1 MPFNQKPEIFW
12 HLIIYLCIKLHYSS
26 LISFL
31 KSIFLRSVSHSF
43 HCRLF
48 IYLGFLIS
56 GIYYT
61 KRKKNNQKNNC
72 SQCFNIG
79 CCLGNPFAWVLHDYV
94 FETCLAHTALPL
106 LCLMATREFSFVLC
120 SAIYFRGVFE
130 VSGSYENNQ
139 VLCWNLHTSQPI
151 FPKLNGRESPT
162 FFCSVNLKFE
172 I

>member
-61 KRKKNNQKNNC
+61 KRKKKQNKKTTVPSVLTLAVALVIPLHGYFMIMCLRLALLILRCLCYVWWQ
-72 SQCFNIG
+72 
-79 CCLGNPFAWVLHDYV
+79 LGNFLL
-94 FETCLAHTALPL
+94 FCALPFTSEEFLRSVVATKITKFCVGIFIL
-106 LCLMATREFSFVLC
+106 LSPF
-120 SAIYFRGVFE
+120 
-130 VSGSYENNQ
+130 
-139 VLCWNLHTSQPI
+139 
-151 FPKLNGRESPT
+151 FPN
-162 FFCSVNLKFE
+162 
-172 I
+172 

>member
-61 KRKKNNQKNNC
+61 KRKKKTKKTTVP
-72 SQCFNIG
+72 SVLTLAVALVIPLHGYFMIM
-79 CCLGNPFAWVLHDYV
+79 CLRLALLILR
-94 FETCLAHTALPL
+94 CLC
-106 LCLMATREFSFVLC
+106 CLMATREFSFVLC

-139 VLCWNLHTSQPI
+139 VLCWNLHTSQSV